1 MPLVTIDAVK
11 GLFEQQGVGLSASS
25 QATQTI
31 EAGGE
36 IDTSLSFVTKITS
49 DGDLLQ
55 AAGDHVTL
63 KAGHTDGQLLL
74 LVNKGAHSIEFE
86 HGHLAHA
93 LAGDAHP
100 TLPTGSATL
109 FLWNGAAWSATS
121 QTLK

>member
-11 GLFEQQGVGLSASS
+11 GLFEKQGVGLSASS